1 MRYTLLIA
9 NAPDAW
15 ARPSDATPHDGV
27 IDDWDA
33 FTLALKEAGV
43 LVTGAGLRG
52 PDAATCVRLR
62 GGTRLITDGPFADI
76 KEHLV
81 GFYVIEV
88 PDLDVALSWAA
99 RVPNVRTGTVEVRP
113 VSPDTLAHESA
124 GLRLVAAAQ

>member
-15 ARPSDATPHDGV
+15 ARPADATDTDGV

-33 FTLALKEAGV
+33 YTRALQEAGV

-52 PDAATCVRLR
+52 TESATSVRLR
-62 GGTRLITDGPFADI
+62 GGKRLITDGPFADT

-81 GFYVIEV
+81 GFYVIDV
-88 PDLDVALSWAA
+88 ADLDAALAWAA
-99 RVPNVRTGTVEVRP
+99 RMPNARTGTIEVRP
-113 VSPDTLAHESA
+113 VSPVTMAHETA
-124 GLRLVAAAQ
+124 GLRLVAAG